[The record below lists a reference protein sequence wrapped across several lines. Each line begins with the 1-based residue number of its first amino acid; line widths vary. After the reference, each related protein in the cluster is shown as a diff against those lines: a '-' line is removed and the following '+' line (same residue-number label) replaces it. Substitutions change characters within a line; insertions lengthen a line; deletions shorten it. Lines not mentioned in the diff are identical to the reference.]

1 MTTFLCLQEHS
12 HDKFVLVVFAI
23 DSKTNSKTKSAAEVG
38 FRLHNS
44 NNA

>member
-12 HDKFVLVVFAI
+12 HDKFVLVVFAT
-23 DSKTNSKTKSAAEVG
+23 DSKTKSATEVG